1 MADPHAQR
9 PDCRVAYLVSAFPAV
24 SHTFIA
30 RELDALR
37 ARGVDVVTMSIRKT
51 PADQLLSD
59 ADRRAA
65 EETFSVFPLQ
75 KARFVA
81 AHLRA
86 VAMRPRWYL
95 ATLRLALQM
104 SAGGMRANLWQVFYF
119 AESILVWSQCRRR
132 DVRHIHAHF
141 ANVASAVALL
151 AAEFG
156 RRDGFRWSFT
166 MHGYTEFD
174 EVRRYALA
182 EKAGRAA
189 FVACISDFCR
199 SQLLKLV
206 EADCWDKLVVVRCG
220 LDPNEVRSL
229 PRRAQASPAPSSDA
243 ALRLLFV
250 GRLVSEKGVLVLL
263 RALGQLRRRGVEVEA
278 VLVGDGPY
286 RGALE
291 QAAKQLGVEGQLTFT
306 GALTGA
312 RLAPLYRQADVFCL
326 PSFAEGLPV
335 VLMEAMANELP
346 VITSRLAG
354 IAELVDDGV
363 NGLLLPPG
371 RDDVIAE
378 ALERLAADPELRAQW
393 GRAGRERV
401 LHDYDLGRSAAL
413 LESLFTSRGAGACG
427 ADSAAPGHGP
437 QQQEMVVSSAQRSV
451 QGNRRSRLLG

>member
-9 PDCRVAYLVSAFPAV
+9 SDCRVAYLVSAFPAV

-30 RELDALR
+30 RELAALR

-51 PADQLLSD
+51 PADQLLSA

-65 EETFSVFPLQ
+65 DETFSVFPLQ
-75 KARFVA
+75 KARFVT

-86 VAMRPRWYL
+86 ALTRPSRYL
-95 ATLRLALQM
+95 ATLRLALSM
-104 SAGGMRANLWQVFYF
+104 SAGGVRANLWQLFYF
-119 AESILVWSQCRRR
+119 AESILVWSECRRR
-132 DVRHIHAHF
+132 DVRHIHVHF

-156 RRDGFRWSFT
+156 RPDGFRWSFT

-182 EKAGRAA
+182 EKVRRAA

-206 EADCWDKLVVVRCG
+206 EPERCDTLSVVRCG
-220 LDPNEVRSL
+220 LDPHDVRSL
-229 PRRAQASPAPSSDA
+229 SPRAAASA
-243 ALRLLFV
+243 AARHRSGLRVLFV
-250 GRLVSEKGVLVLL
+250 GRLVPEKGVLVLL
-263 RALGQLRRRGVEVEA
+263 RALRMLNDRGVETEA
-278 VLVGDGPY
+278 VLVGDGSY
-286 RGALE
+286 RGELE
-291 QAAKQLGVEGQLTFT
+291 RAVRRLGLAGQITFT

-312 RLAPLYRQADVFCL
+312 SVAPHYQEADVFCL

-346 VITSRLAG
+346 VVTTRIAG
-354 IAELVDDGV
+354 IAELVDDGG
-363 NGLLLPPG
+363 NGLLVPPG

-378 ALERLAADPELRAQW
+378 ALERLAHDPALRARW

-401 LHDYDLGRSAAL
+401 LRDYDVGRSAAQ
-413 LESLFTSRGAGACG
+413 LETLFTSRGAGTT
-427 ADSAAPGHGP
+427 
-437 QQQEMVVSSAQRSV
+437 R
-451 QGNRRSRLLG
+451 

>member
-1 MADPHAQR
+1 MADANDQR
-9 PDCRVAYLVSAFPAV
+9 RACRVAYLVSAFPAV

-59 ADRRAA
+59 ADRRAS

-81 AHLRA
+81 AHLHA
-86 VAMRPRWYL
+86 AATRPGRYL
-95 ATLRLALQM
+95 ATLRLALEM
-104 SAGGMRANLWQVFYF
+104 SAGGMRAYLWQLFYF
-119 AESILVWSQCRRR
+119 AESIVVWSECRQR
-132 DVRHIHAHF
+132 DVRHLHAHL

-156 RRDGFRWSFT
+156 RDDGFRWSFT

-174 EVRRYALA
+174 EVTRYALA
-182 EKAGRAA
+182 EKARRAA

-206 EADCWDKLVVVRCG
+206 EPDWWDNLVVVRCG
-220 LDPNEVRSL
+220 LDPTEVRSL
-229 PRRAQASPAPSSDA
+229 PFRARTSPALPGDA
-243 ALRLLFV
+243 PLRLLFV

-263 RALGQLRRRGVEVEA
+263 RALAELRRRGVEVTA

-286 RGALE
+286 RDEFE
-291 QAAKQLGVEGQLTFT
+291 QAGRRLGIAEKVTFT

-312 RLAPLYRQADVFCL
+312 RLAPLYREADVFCL

-346 VITSRLAG
+346 VITSRIAG

-371 RDDVIAE
+371 RDDVIAD
-378 ALERLAADPELRAQW
+378 ALERLAADPELRARW

-401 LHDYDLGRSAAL
+401 LRDYDVGQSAAL
-413 LESLFTSRGAGACG
+413 LESLFTSRGAGASG
-427 ADSAAPGHGP
+427 RVVASRPAPGHGP
-437 QQQEMVVSSAQRSV
+437 QQQETVDRSA
-451 QGNRRSRLLG
+451 

>member
-1 MADPHAQR
+1 MADPQAPR
-9 PDCRVAYLVSAFPAV
+9 SDCRVAYLVSAFPAV

-51 PADQLLSD
+51 PPDQLLSA

-65 EETFSVFPLQ
+65 DATFSVFPVQ
-75 KARFVA
+75 KLSFVT

-86 VAMRPRWYL
+86 AVTRPGRYL
-95 ATLRLALQM
+95 ATLRLAMMM
-104 SAGGMRANLWQVFYF
+104 SAGGVRANLWQLFYF
-119 AESILVWSQCRRR
+119 AESILVWSECRRR
-132 DVRHIHAHF
+132 DVRHIHVHF

-156 RRDGFRWSFT
+156 RPDGFRWSFT

-182 EKAGRAA
+182 EKVRRAA

-206 EADCWDKLVVVRCG
+206 EPEYWDRLSVVRCG
-220 LDPNEVRSL
+220 LDRDEVGSL
-229 PRRAQASPAPSSDA
+229 PLRSEAPAAVRQGS
-243 ALRLLFV
+243 ALRVLFV
-250 GRLVSEKGVLVLL
+250 GRLVPEKGTLVLL
-263 RALGQLRRRGVEVEA
+263 RALKMLRDRGVAAET

-286 RGALE
+286 RSELE
-291 QAAKQLGVEGQLTFT
+291 RAARRLDLAGQVTFT

-312 RLAPLYRQADVFCL
+312 KVAPLYQEADVFCL

-335 VLMEAMANELP
+335 VLMEAMANQLP
-346 VITSRLAG
+346 VVTTRIAG
-354 IAELVDDGV
+354 IAELVDDDV
-363 NGLLLPPG
+363 NGTLLPPG
-371 RDDVIAE
+371 RDDVIAD
-378 ALERLAADPELRAQW
+378 ALERLAGDPELRASW

-401 LHDYDLGRSAAL
+401 LRDFDVGRSAAE
-413 LESLFTSRGAGACG
+413 LETLFTSRGAG
-427 ADSAAPGHGP
+427 
-437 QQQEMVVSSAQRSV
+437 VIR
-451 QGNRRSRLLG
+451 

>member
-1 MADPHAQR
+1 MADGHDLR
-9 PDCRVAYLVSAFPAV
+9 PDCRVAYLVSEFPAV

-75 KARFVA
+75 RARFVA
-81 AHLRA
+81 AHVRA
-86 VAMRPRWYL
+86 AMTRPRRYL
-95 ATLRLALQM
+95 ATLRLALDM
-104 SAGGMRANLWQVFYF
+104 SAGGMRAHLWQLFYF
-119 AESILVWSQCRRR
+119 GESILVWSECRQR
-132 DVRHIHAHF
+132 DVRHLHAHF

-156 RRDGFRWSFT
+156 RHDGFRWSFT

-182 EKAGRAA
+182 EKARRAA

-199 SQLLKLV
+199 AQLLKLV
-206 EADCWDKLVVVRCG
+206 EPDWWDKLVVVRCG
-220 LDPNEVRSL
+220 LDPNELRSL
-229 PRRAQASPAPSSDA
+229 PERTRTSPAPSSSTP
-243 ALRLLFV
+243 LRLLFV
-250 GRLVSEKGVLVLL
+250 GRLVSEKGVLILL
-263 RALGQLRRRGVEVEA
+263 RALAELRRRGVEVDA
-278 VLVGDGPY
+278 VLVGDGPE
-286 RGALE
+286 RGEFE
-291 QAAKQLGVEGQLTFT
+291 QAGRRLGLAKQLTFT

-346 VITSRLAG
+346 VITSRIAG
-354 IAELVDDGV
+354 IGELVDDGA
-363 NGLLLPPG
+363 NGQLLPPG
-371 RDDVIAE
+371 RDDVIAD
-378 ALERLAADPELRAQW
+378 ALERLAADPELRARW

-401 LHDYDLGRSAAL
+401 LRDYDVGRSAAL
-413 LESLFTSRGAGACG
+413 LESLFTSRGAGASG
-427 ADSAAPGHGP
+427 RAVAGRAGTGHGP
-437 QQQEMVVSSAQRSV
+437 QQQETVDWSA
-451 QGNRRSRLLG
+451 

>member
-1 MADPHAQR
+1 MADANDQR
-9 PDCRVAYLVSAFPAV
+9 PACRVAYLVSEFPAV

-37 ARGVDVVTMSIRKT
+37 ARGVDAVTMSIRKT
-51 PADQLLSD
+51 PADQLLSA
-59 ADRRAA
+59 ADRAA
-65 EETFSVFPLQ
+65 ADATFSVFPLD
-75 KARFVA
+75 KPRFAA
-81 AHLRA
+81 AHVRA
-86 VAMRPRWYL
+86 ALTRPARYF
-95 ATLRLALQM
+95 ATLRLALAM
-104 SAGGMRANLWQVFYF
+104 SAGGMRAHLWQLFYF
-119 AESILVWSQCRRR
+119 AESILVWSECRRR
-132 DVRHIHAHF
+132 DVRHVHVHF

-156 RRDGFRWSFT
+156 RHDGFRWSFT

-182 EKAGRAA
+182 EKARRAA

-206 EADCWDKLVVVRCG
+206 EPDWWDKLVVVRCG

-229 PRRAQASPAPSSDA
+229 PCRALTSPAPPSDT

-263 RALGQLRRRGVEVEA
+263 RALARLRRRGVEVPA

-286 RGALE
+286 RGEFE
-291 QAAKQLGVEGQLTFT
+291 QAGRRLGVAEQVTFT

-312 RLAPLYRQADVFCL
+312 RLAPLYREADVFCL

-346 VITSRLAG
+346 VVTSRIAG

-371 RDDVIAE
+371 RDDVIAD
-378 ALERLAADPELRAQW
+378 ALERLAADPELRARW

-401 LHDYDLGRSAAL
+401 LRDYDVGRSAAL
-413 LESLFTSRGAGACG
+413 LESLFRSRGAGASG
-427 ADSAAPGHGP
+427 RVEASRPRPGQGP
-437 QQQEMVVSSAQRSV
+437 QQQETVDRSA
-451 QGNRRSRLLG
+451 

>member
-1 MADPHAQR
+1 MADANDQR
-9 PDCRVAYLVSAFPAV
+9 GACRVAYLVSAFPAV

-59 ADRRAA
+59 ADRRAS

-75 KARFVA
+75 KARFLA

-86 VAMRPRWYL
+86 AATRPRRYL
-95 ATLRLALQM
+95 ATLRLALEM
-104 SAGGMRANLWQVFYF
+104 SAGGMRAYLWQLFYF
-119 AESILVWSQCRRR
+119 AESILIWSECRRR
-132 DVRHIHAHF
+132 DVRHLHAHL

-156 RRDGFRWSFT
+156 RDDGFRWSFT

-182 EKAGRAA
+182 EKARRAA

-206 EADCWDKLVVVRCG
+206 EPDWWDNLVVVRCG
-220 LDPNEVRSL
+220 LDPNEIRSL
-229 PRRAQASPAPSSDA
+229 ACRARTSPALPNDA
-243 ALRLLFV
+243 PLRLLFV

-263 RALGQLRRRGVEVEA
+263 RALAELRRRGVEVTA

-286 RGALE
+286 RGEFE
-291 QAAKQLGVEGQLTFT
+291 QAARRLGIAEQVTFT

-312 RLAPLYRQADVFCL
+312 RLAPLYREADVFCL

-346 VITSRLAG
+346 VITSRIAG

-371 RDDVIAE
+371 RDDVIAD

-401 LHDYDLGRSAAL
+401 LRDYDVGRSAAL
-413 LESLFTSRGAGACG
+413 LESLFTSRGAGASG
-427 ADSAAPGHGP
+427 RVVASRPGPGHGP
-437 QQQEMVVSSAQRSV
+437 QQQETVDLSA
-451 QGNRRSRLLG
+451 

>member
-1 MADPHAQR
+1 MADAHDQR
-9 PDCRVAYLVSAFPAV
+9 PACRVAYLVSAFPAV

-51 PADQLLSD
+51 PADQLLSA
-59 ADRRAA
+59 ADRTAA
-65 EETFSVFPLQ
+65 DETFSVFPLDR
-75 KARFVA
+75 ARFVT

-86 VAMRPRWYL
+86 ALTRPGRYL
-95 ATLRLALQM
+95 ATLRLALGM
-104 SAGGMRANLWQVFYF
+104 SAGGLRANLWQLFYF
-119 AESILVWSQCRRR
+119 AESILIWSECRRR

-156 RRDGFRWSFT
+156 RSDGFRWSFT

-182 EKAGRAA
+182 EKVRRAA
-189 FVACISDFCR
+189 FTACISDFCR

-206 EADCWDKLVVVRCG
+206 EPEHWKKLSVVRCG
-220 LDPNEVRSL
+220 LDGVEVRAL
-229 PRRAQASPAPSSDA
+229 PARAAGSGPATAPV
-243 ALRLLFV
+243 RLLFV
-250 GRLVSEKGVLVLL
+250 GRLVPEKGVLVLL
-263 RALGQLRRRGVEVEA
+263 HALATLRDRGVGIET

-286 RGALE
+286 RDELE
-291 QAAKQLGVEGQLTFT
+291 RAARHLGVEGQIRFT

-312 RLAPLYRQADVFCL
+312 RVAPLYREADVFCL

-346 VITSRLAG
+346 VVTSRIAG
-354 IAELVDDGV
+354 IAELVDEGV
-363 NGLLLPPG
+363 NGVLLPPG
-371 RDDVIAE
+371 RDDVLAD
-378 ALERLAADPELRAQW
+378 ALGRLSADPELRARW

-401 LHDYDLGRSAAL
+401 LRDYDVARSAEV
-413 LESLFTSRGAGACG
+413 LELLFTSRGAGALG
-427 ADSAAPGHGP
+427 GSSAGVGGRGGSGYGRGP
-437 QQQEMVVSSAQRSV
+437 QQQETVDATA
-451 QGNRRSRLLG
+451 

>member
-1 MADPHAQR
+1 MPDAHAQR
-9 PDCRVAYLVSAFPAV
+9 SDSRVAYLVSAFPAV

-51 PADQLLSD
+51 PADQLLST

-65 EETFSVFPLQ
+65 NETYSVFPLQ
-75 KARFVA
+75 KARFVT

-86 VAMRPRWYL
+86 AATRPGQYL
-95 ATLRLALQM
+95 ATLRLALGM
-104 SAGGMRANLWQVFYF
+104 GAGGVRAKLWQLFYF
-119 AESILVWSQCRRR
+119 AESILVWSECRRR
-132 DVRHIHAHF
+132 HVRHIHAHF

-156 RRDGFRWSFT
+156 RPDGFRWSFT

-182 EKAGRAA
+182 EKVRRAA
-189 FVACISDFCR
+189 FVVCISDFCR

-206 EADCWDKLVVVRCG
+206 EPEHWDTLSVVHCG
-220 LDPNEVRSL
+220 LDAHEVRSL
-229 PRRAQASPAPSSDA
+229 AQRTEGSALSREGS
-243 ALRLLFV
+243 ALRVLFV
-250 GRLVSEKGVLVLL
+250 GRLVPEKGVLVLL
-263 RALGQLRRRGVEVEA
+263 RALAALKDRGVEVEA

-286 RGALE
+286 RGELE
-291 QAAKQLGVEGQLTFT
+291 RAARRLNLAGELTFT

-312 RLAPLYRQADVFCL
+312 RVAPLYREADVFCL

-346 VITSRLAG
+346 VVTTRIAG

-371 RDDVIAE
+371 RDDVITE
-378 ALERLAADPELRAQW
+378 ALERLARDPALRVRW
-393 GRAGRERV
+393 GQAGRERV
-401 LHDYDLGRSAAL
+401 LRDYDVGRSAAL
-413 LESLFTSRGAGACG
+413 LQSLFTSRGAGEPER
-427 ADSAAPGHGP
+427 AASGRAGPSQGP
-437 QQQEMVVSSAQRSV
+437 QQPETVDASA
-451 QGNRRSRLLG
+451 